1 MTTPVTETTPRKIP
15 TATELINSKK
25 VWTLYFRYGSVP
37 FLHKNFIHDGNMLD
51 AINRARQHCIIM
63 GYKFI
68 CVRPFLIDLDEQ
80 EKRREEGNQDS

>member
-1 MTTPVTETTPRKIP
+1 MPVETLDKKAIP
-15 TATELINSKK
+15 SIPVVEVKK
-25 VWTLYFRYGSVP
+25 TWTLYFRYGSVP
-37 FLHKNFIHDGNMLD
+37 ILHKNFDLEGNMLD

-80 EKRREEGNQDS
+80 EKRRQEGQPE